1 MSSSIA
7 AHSPGAMPRPFAMAL
22 GAIATLARLE
32 ASLFF
37 EPTRGNRHVAEARQ
51 LAAYL
56 AHVALAMDVAD
67 IAGRLGRDVS
77 TVSHACRA
85 VEARRDDPAFD
96 LAVGM
101 IERGLTQL
109 CDVVCREW

>member
-7 AHSPGAMPRPFAMAL
+7 DHSPGAMPLPFAMAL

-37 EPTRGNRHVAEARQ
+37 EPTRGNRRVAEARQ

-67 IAGRLGRDVS
+67 IAEPARPRRVDGLARLPS
-77 TVSHACRA
+77 
-85 VEARRDDPAFD
+85 RRGSP
-96 LAVGM
+96 G
-101 IERGLTQL
+101 
-109 CDVVCREW
+109 